1 MPRILCIDD
10 NEHGRI
16 VRRHILE
23 EHGYE
28 VLTARSGREGL
39 EKFKNDKVSLAIVD
53 YLMPEMNGQEVIK
66 HLRKLSPR
74 LPIILLSGYADTLA
88 LDRKVPEADAVLH
101 KGRPREVK
109 ELLETVERLLRHG
122 HKKPGARA
130 GRAGPA
136 RPRRRA

>member
-1 MPRILCIDD
+1 MLRILCIDD

-28 VLTARSGREGL
+28 VLTAKSGRDGL
-39 EKFKNDKVSLAIVD
+39 EKFKNQKVDLAIVD
-53 YLMPEMNGQEVIK
+53 YLMPEMNGHEVIK
-66 HLRKLSPR
+66 LLRKAAPK

-88 LDRKVPEADAVLH
+88 LDRKVPEADAVLN

-109 ELLETVERLLRHG
+109 ELLETVERLLRRRY
-122 HKKPGARA
+122 KKPGARS
-130 GRAGPA
+130 GPSSA
-136 RPRRRA
+136 RRRQA

>member
-1 MPRILCIDD
+1 MACILCIDD

-28 VLTARSGREGL
+28 VLTAKSGREGL
-39 EKFKNDKVSLAIVD
+39 EKFRNEKVDLAVVD

-66 HLRKLSPR
+66 HLRKISPK
-74 LPIILLSGYADTLA
+74 LPVILLSGYADTLA
-88 LDRKVPEADAVLH
+88 LDRKVPEANTVLH

-109 ELLETVERLLRHG
+109 ELLEAVERLLRHP
-122 HKKPGARA
+122 KKKSPRSKVQ
-130 GRAGPA
+130 GPRSTA
-136 RPRRRA
+136 SHSL